1 MNRVDM
7 SGLFDYTFGSGV
19 SIVCLKEKQMNFD
32 PTILI
37 PAAIVLLLAW
47 FALNAF
53 VECEWQ
59 KDERKER
66 RRVERL
72 VDLNYPKVY

>member
-1 MNRVDM
+1 M
-7 SGLFDYTFGSGV
+7 TFYH
-19 SIVCLKEKQMNFD
+19 
-32 PTILI
+32 TILV

-47 FALNAF
+47 FALSAF
-53 VECEWQ
+53 VECLECDWQ

-72 VDLNYPKVY
+72 VGLKYPKVY